1 MTSFQQNSSI
11 KNFRKQ
17 NLQKFSV
24 AIKTIRIYLKKRTLK
39 HFKERMNQ
47 ISQMKTPSLTL
58 VIPFFN
64 REQYLPF
71 LFSTLLPQ
79 AESFHEIIVVDDAST
94 DSSAE
99 IIRSFHRALPIELLS
114 LPEHSGPAE
123 ARNAGL
129 AKATGDYIAF
139 LDSDDFTA
147 PDLYA
152 HLLKTAKQ
160 TSADLV
166 QCGYYYFYEAE
177 KSLIPRCSKWAK
189 TDHATLRTF
198 PELLFL
204 DNVIWNKI
212 YRRSMLERYGI
223 RFDSSIKMAEDLP
236 FFFTTL
242 MAAEKI
248 VITDR
253 PLYYYRKGRPGQLTA
268 QKNRNRFA
276 VFQAFDNTNEFVDR
290 HHFEYIKPYLLHSAL
305 SLFAYMYEP
314 LEEEF
319 KEEFFCRMRDYF
331 LRNRVSEKEH
341 IPSGPWKNAS
351 FSDKMRWL
359 ILRRMHPLALHAILN
374 NDRKA
379 YDRLIALR
387 SFLQDL
393 PRKFSRI
400 RCKKNSVN

>member
-1 MTSFQQNSSI
+1 MISSPLLSIIIPCHNAENYIGKALHSLQIEKNSD
-11 KNFRKQ
+11 
-17 NLQKFSV
+17 
-24 AIKTIRIYLKKRTLK
+24 Y
-39 HFKERMNQ
+39 
-47 ISQMKTPSLTL
+47 
-58 VIPFFN
+58 
-64 REQYLPF
+64 
-71 LFSTLLPQ
+71 
-79 AESFHEIIVVDDAST
+79 EIIVIDDASS
-94 DSSAE
+94 DQSYEIVKSLASQDPRIRLSSTPQRGA
-99 IIRSFHRALPIELLS
+99 A
-114 LPEHSGPAE
+114 A
-123 ARNAGL
+123 ARNIGL
-129 AKATGDYIAF
+129 ELASGKYIGF
-139 LDSDDFTA
+139 LDADDWVEPSMFSS
-147 PDLYA
+147 
-152 HLLKTAKQ
+152 LLELAEKH
-160 TSADLV
+160 SADLV
-166 QCGYYYFYEAE
+166 QCGYYYFYETE
-177 KSLIPRCSKWAK
+177 NVLIPRCSEWAK
-189 TDHATLRTF
+189 TESANLQSR

-204 DNVIWNKI
+204 DNVTVNKLF
-212 YRRSMLERYGI
+212 RRSMLERYDI
-223 RFDSSIKMAEDLP
+223 RFDSSMKMAEDLP

-253 PLYYYRKGRPGQLTA
+253 PLYYYRQGRPGQVTA

-400 RCKKNSVN
+400 RGKKNSVN